1 VTGGR
6 VVGGDAESEI
16 GAGAGVSAA
25 GPATSAGAGATS
37 AAGAVAGCAIVIGYG
52 NSLRSDDG
60 IGWHA
65 AARLAG
71 DARLGGAVVLQR
83 HQLTPELALD
93 VSGASLVVF
102 VDAVDG
108 DEAGSI
114 TVRRLD
120 PPAAAGSAWSHHL
133 EPTSLLA
140 LARDLYGTSPPAF
153 VVSVGTATLDVGDR
167 LSPPVERALAGV
179 VDAVVGIVAGHA
191 SDAVVGIVA
200 GHASD
205 AVARIVTGSASD
217 AVASA
222 VAGRA
227 RA

>member
-6 VVGGDAESEI
+6 V
-16 GAGAGVSAA
+16 AGADA
-25 GPATSAGAGATS
+25 GSATSAGAGDAFEPTVAGSVLVAGASAESATGSVACVPSVGPVTS
-37 AAGAVAGCAIVIGYG
+37 AGGILVIGYG

-71 DARLGGAVVLQR
+71 DTRLGGAVVLQR

-93 VSGASLVVF
+93 VSGASLVIF

-120 PPAAAGSAWSHHL
+120 QPAATGSAWSHHL
-133 EPTSLLA
+133 EPASLLA
-140 LARDLYGTSPPAF
+140 LARDLYGTSPEAF
-153 VVSVGTATLDVGDR
+153 GVSVGTATLDVGDR
-167 LSPPVERALAGV
+167 LSPPLERALAGV
-179 VDAVVGIVAGHA
+179 VDAVAGIVAGHA
-191 SDAVVGIVA
+191 G
-200 GHASD
+200 D
-205 AVARIVTGSASD
+205 AVARIV
-217 AVASA
+217 
-222 VAGRA
+222 AGRA

>member
-1 VTGGR
+1 MTGGR
-6 VVGGDAESEI
+6 VAGADAGSVI
-16 GAGAGVSAA
+16 GAMAGGVL
-25 GPATSAGAGATS
+25 
-37 AAGAVAGCAIVIGYG
+37 VIGYG

-102 VDAVDG
+102 VDACPA
-108 DEAGSI
+108 DEAGAI
-114 TVRRLD
+114 AVRRLD

-133 EPTSLLA
+133 EPASLLA
-140 LARDLYGTSPPAF
+140 LARDLYGASPEAF
-153 VVSVGTATLDVGDR
+153 VVSVGTATLDVGDG
-167 LSPPVERALAGV
+167 LSPPLERALAGTV
-179 VDAVVGIVAGHA
+179 
-191 SDAVVGIVA
+191 DAVVGIVA

-217 AVASA
+217 AVARIVTGS
-222 VAGRA
+222 A